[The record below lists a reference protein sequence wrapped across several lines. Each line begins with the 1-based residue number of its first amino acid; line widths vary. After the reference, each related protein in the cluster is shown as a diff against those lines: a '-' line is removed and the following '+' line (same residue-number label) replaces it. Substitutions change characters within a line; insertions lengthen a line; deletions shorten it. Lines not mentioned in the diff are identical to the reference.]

1 MGRLFDQCTKQDTLH
16 KAWRRIRSNGL
27 RSKADETRQAI
38 EDFERTTNR
47 NISRIQS
54 RLRSGEFKFDPQKG
68 VLKTKSSGGKRGI
81 VMASVHNRVVERAL
95 LDVLQDKVE
104 IARQAGKQPS
114 SFGGV
119 PHRSVP
125 HALKFLYD
133 AFETGHTYYIRS
145 DISGFFDGIPRK
157 SVLDRIKQDTD
168 DTRLLALLE
177 EATTVTL
184 GNEEVLGEDRRVFPT
199 DEQGVAQG
207 SPLSP
212 LFGNILLQPF
222 DERFNER
229 GVLCARFIDDFVLL
243 GTTQTKVRKA
253 FNNARNYLAELDL
266 RCHDPFASNVSPDK
280 AQQGHVDDGF
290 DFLGYNCRP
299 GLLQPSRSAR
309 QGILETV
316 RNHFSAGRGAIREV
330 RKTEDS
336 FAARQRYAQTLVLVD
351 RVLRGWGES
360 FAYCNSMATM
370 DDLDRAIDETLDDF
384 RSWFA
389 REMEGADRKARRRM
403 GGVGLLTDIEAKSF
417 DDVPFQVDAG
427 GRFRTS
433 AATVTISTD
442 GALCSGKRQKKKER
456 RPGGWALVVH
466 DSGEERAGYDLATT
480 NNRMELTAVI
490 EALRCTEAGASVI
503 IRTDSQY
510 VHNVRNEGAVVK
522 QNSDLWKEFEA
533 EAQKRRVKIT
543 WIKGHAGDPHNE
555 RADKLAGLQAE
566 EARLMCEENLVP
578 DPLGTTKAS

>member
-1 MGRLFDQCTKQDTLH
+1 MGKLFDQCTKQDALH

-27 RSKADETRQAI
+27 RSKADETRSAI

-68 VLKTKSSGGKRGI
+68 VLKTKTSGGKRGI

-95 LDVLQDKVE
+95 LDILQERVT
-104 IARQAGKQPS
+104 IARQAGSQPS

-119 PHRSVP
+119 PYRSVP
-125 HALKFLYD
+125 HALKFLVD
-133 AFETGHTYYIRS
+133 AFGSGHRHFIRS

-157 SVLDRIKQDTD
+157 AVLDRIQRDTD
-168 DTRLLALLE
+168 DTRLLGLLD

-184 GNEEVLGEDRRVFPT
+184 GNEQVLGEDRRVFPT
-199 DEQGVAQG
+199 DDQGVAQG

-222 DERFNER
+222 DEGFNGR
-229 GVLCARFIDDFVLL
+229 GVLCARFVDDFVLL
-243 GTTQTKVRKA
+243 GTSQIKVRKA
-253 FNNARNYLAELDL
+253 FASARKHLAELGL
-266 RCHDPFASNVSPDK
+266 NCHDPFKSGVSLEK
-280 AQQGHVDDGF
+280 AQYGHVDDGF

-309 QGILETV
+309 KGILEAV
-316 RNHFSAGRGAIREV
+316 RKHIAGGRAAIKEV
-330 RKTEDS
+330 RKTRNS
-336 FAARQRYAQTLVLVD
+336 FTARQRYAQTLVLAD
-351 RVLRGWGES
+351 RVLRGWGEA

-370 DDLDRAIDETLDDF
+370 DDLDRALDEILEDF

-389 REMEGADRKARRRM
+389 QQMQGADRKTRRRM
-403 GGVGLLTDIEAKSF
+403 GGVGLLADVGAKSL
-417 DDVPFQVDAG
+417 DDVPFQIDSG

-433 AATVTISTD
+433 SGTITISTD

-456 RPGGWALVVH
+456 RPGGWAFVVH
-466 DSGEERAGYDLATT
+466 DHELERAGHDLATT

-490 EALRCTEAGASVI
+490 EALRYTKPGASVI
-503 IRTDSQY
+503 VRTDSQY
-510 VHNVRNEGAVVK
+510 VNNVRNNGSLVK
-522 QNSDLWKEFEA
+522 QNSDLWKVFES
-533 EAQKRRVKIT
+533 EAQKRRVKIV
-543 WIKGHAGDPHNE
+543 WVKGHAGDPNNE
-555 RADKLAGLQAE
+555 RADKLAGQQAE
-566 EARLMCEENLVP
+566 EARLMAEADLAP
-578 DPLGTTKAS
+578 DKS